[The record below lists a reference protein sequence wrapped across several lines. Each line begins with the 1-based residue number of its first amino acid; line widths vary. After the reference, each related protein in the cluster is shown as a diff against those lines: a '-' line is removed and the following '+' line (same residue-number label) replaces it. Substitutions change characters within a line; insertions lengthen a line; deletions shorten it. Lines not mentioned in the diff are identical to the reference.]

1 MDDITLLY
9 NNAGPNTWAYS
20 RLLQIKDYTA
30 VYKKNA
36 AEQLYI
42 VIPSAV
48 QYGCLLD
55 QAAVGWGFT
64 RVLRSNTVIMIP
76 PVLHI
81 HPHSS
86 IIVAV

>member
-1 MDDITLLY
+1 MIIICGETI
-9 NNAGPNTWAYS
+9 P
-20 RLLQIKDYTA
+20 
-30 VYKKNA
+30 
-36 AEQLYI
+36 AEQLY
-42 VIPSAV
+42 VVFPSAV

-55 QAAVGWGFT
+55 QATVGWGFP
-64 RVLRSNTVIMIP
+64 RFLRPNSVIIIQ